1 MSVKY
6 KIILNYIK
14 DLSVET
20 PDPESLIVARE
31 RVSEYGLNLDI
42 SSKPLKNKMIEVYTK
57 LIYRDKEKSKK
68 KTYFEMLYSTVV
80 QIEDGN
86 PDKEKLKKFIFCD
99 LQIEIYPDI
108 QKKFIE
114 ILKISGFP
122 QINISGKVNFE
133 KLYNEKLIQK

>member
-80 QIEDGN
+80 QIEEGN

-114 ILKISGFP
+114 ILKLSGFP
-122 QINISGKVNFE
+122 KINISGNVNFE
-133 KLYNEKLIQK
+133 KLYSEKLIQK